1 MEDSKVINK
10 LYSLN
15 QMFKKVYN
23 SKKSFQNIWMSKNG
37 RLFMYEEDQFPS
49 FVEIYYE
56 TDEMVSKKGDK
67 TSRGKEFDEFINL
80 ITTNNFKLNSVK
92 LFNYFKENSKSDATI
107 EIKDN
112 QIIINNE
119 VISEIYDPNEKTKEK
134 LFDDREVVGEFKMTN
149 ECINKC
155 IEMKT
160 TPFRICLNFDTG
172 NVDFNIKEK
181 PESYLEFNINTK
193 FMPFIEECN
202 NSKESDVTIE
212 VLSTECDY
220 IYDVVFKVVNYTIN
234 KKGERVKNPIITKY
248 GIRVLEL

>member
-1 MEDSKVINK
+1 
-10 LYSLN
+10 
-15 QMFKKVYN
+15 
-23 SKKSFQNIWMSKNG
+23 
-37 RLFMYEEDQFPS
+37 
-49 FVEIYYE
+49 
-56 TDEMVSKKGDK
+56 
-67 TSRGKEFDEFINL
+67 
-80 ITTNNFKLNSVK
+80 
-92 LFNYFKENSKSDATI
+92 
-107 EIKDN
+107 
-112 QIIINNE
+112 
-119 VISEIYDPNEKTKEK
+119 
-134 LFDDREVVGEFKMTN
+134 MTN